1 MASGT
6 ESRDRFLQLAIG
18 LVEKEIGKKQYVLP
32 SFAQAR
38 HIDGKLVDAVV
49 QIFPEGAGGDSG
61 LQIFVGGSYQP
72 HIDLDVG
79 SHTYGLDPTLLQYPQ
94 QLYLHIVTEVTY
106 LVKKYRTAVGLDKGP
121 HLIFDGSGKRTFL
134 MPEKFGGGQL
144 LGNSPAVD
152 GYKRFVGSLAQLVY
166 ALGHIL
172 FAGTACPVYQH
183 RHVGGG
189 HQFHVGVELAG
200 GFALPFEE
208 RGLFVPPARPD
219 SFATG
224 FAGLAAVSAAPR
236 ASLIFCNKSSGLT
249 GLAT

>member
-1 MASGT
+1 MNSSTNVAISF
-6 ESRDRFLQLAIG
+6 SNPHFLIPIPTQQLVLALVRGREGVGLLLHRRVEVAEVVPLVLLQEVIG
-18 LVEKEIGKKQYVLP
+18 L
-32 SFAQAR
+32 R
-38 HIDGKLVDAVV
+38 V
-49 QIFPEGAGGDSG
+49 QDE
-61 LQIFVGGSYQP
+61 
-72 HIDLDVG
+72 
-79 SHTYGLDPTLLQYPQ
+79 LL
-94 QLYLHIVTEVTY
+94 LL
-106 LVKKYRTAVGLDKGP
+106 AAGLDKGP

-200 GFALPFEE
+200 SFALSFEE
-208 RGLFVPPARPD
+208 RGLFG
-219 SFATG
+219 T
-224 FAGLAAVSAAPR
+224 SAPGQFR
-236 ASLIFCNKSSGLT
+236 HRLCRIDCRGRSPESLVDFL
-249 GLAT
+249 